1 MTDVPTPPRHA
12 RSAGQPD
19 WGLVTAP
26 GTDPDRLAW
35 VIATSGDPTQTAE
48 RVFIDWCHEGVRVGL
63 RGDPAYPARLAA
75 FDDAPPLLAVR
86 GAWPPDVATVAI
98 VGSRAATSYGRGIAA
113 WLAEAAALAGVHVV
127 SGGARGVDAAAHEA
141 AVGVGGTTTVVL
153 GCGHRVAYP
162 RPHATP
168 GGLFARIV
176 EGGGGLVSEFLPGA
190 PPRAHRVRARNRIVS
205 ALADVVVVVEG
216 GARSGTLLTATRA
229 ADQGV
234 TVLAV
239 PGDVRAPG
247 SAAPHRLLAEGAGV
261 CAGPQDLLDVLALS
275 GRPRAVLAP
284 RTGASGAGAAGVLAP
299 EVHRVLADA
308 WPRAVSV
315 EDLARRSGTSAGG
328 LLAALTR
335 ARLAGEVA
343 QDNEGIRLRRAPPS
357 SH

>member
-1 MTDVPTPPRHA
+1 MTDAFT
-12 RSAGQPD
+12 QPD
-19 WGLVTAP
+19 WGLVAAP

-35 VIATSGDPTQTAE
+35 VIATAGDPTQTAE
-48 RVFIDWCHEGVRVGL
+48 QVFADWCHEGVRVAL
-63 RGDPAYPARLAA
+63 HGDPAYPVRLAVH
-75 FDDAPPLLAVR
+75 DDAPPLLAVR

-141 AVGVGGTTTVVL
+141 AVGVAGTTTVVL

-162 RPHATP
+162 RPHAAP
-168 GGLFARIV
+168 GGLFTRIV
-176 EGGGGLVSEFLPGA
+176 EAGGGLVSEFLPGA

-229 ADQGV
+229 AEQGV

-261 CAGPQDLLDVLALS
+261 CAGPQDLLDVVALS
-275 GRPRAVLAP
+275 GRARAVVESGDGAP
-284 RTGASGAGAAGVLAP
+284 HDGSPSVLTP
-299 EVHRVLADA
+299 DVRRVLADA
-308 WPRAVSV
+308 WPRAVTV
-315 EDLARRSGTSAGG
+315 ESLARDSGLTAGA

-343 QDNEGIRLRRAPPS
+343 QDTEGIRLRRAPPNP
-357 SH
+357 H